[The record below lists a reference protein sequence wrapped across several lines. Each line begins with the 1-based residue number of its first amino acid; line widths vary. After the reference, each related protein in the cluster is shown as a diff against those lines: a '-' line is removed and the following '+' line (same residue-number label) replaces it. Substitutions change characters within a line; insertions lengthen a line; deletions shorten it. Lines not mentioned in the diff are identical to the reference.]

1 MTDERRGC
9 FALGGFGVVRQQE
22 AAVKKKV
29 SAVALALV
37 SVVLPGLLA
46 AQTVTL
52 KLAHLNPQQPFEV
65 ASAAMAEVFKSEVE
79 SNSNGRIKVE
89 LYPNG
94 VLGKEPETMV
104 QVKAGVIQSYISSSG
119 GMAQFYPMI
128 DVTNMPFAFSS
139 YNVGYKV
146 YDGAFG
152 QALAKDIE
160 KTAGFK
166 VLGFGESGGFFAITN
181 SKKQIKSPADMKGIK
196 LRTMALPLHQEI
208 VKALGASPTT
218 VAWAEVYTSLQ
229 TGVVDGQMN
238 PISIIA
244 MAKFQEVQKY
254 ITLTNHLYAPYVWVI
269 NPKFY
274 AGLSADLQGV
284 VADAARTAILAGRGL
299 SRIIDASDK
308 GLPTLASKM
317 TVYVPNTAEMK
328 QFRDA
333 TMPAARAFMSSKY
346 KKDGEAWVDRFY
358 AAIDAAEKEMAR

>member
-1 MTDERRGC
+1 MSRKILV
-9 FALGGFGVVRQQE
+9 AVI
-22 AAVKKKV
+22 AAVV
-29 SAVALALV
+29 LFPSLV
-37 SVVLPGLLA
+37 FGQA
-46 AQTVTL
+46 VTL
-52 KLAHLNPQQPFEV
+52 KLAHLNPQTPFEV

-79 SNSNGRIKVE
+79 ANSNGRIKVE

-94 VLGKEPETMV
+94 VLGKEPETMI
-104 QVKAGVIQSYISSSG
+104 QVKTGVVQSYISSSG
-119 GMAQFYPMI
+119 GMAPFYPLI

-160 KTAGFK
+160 AKAGFK

-181 SKKQIKSPADMKGIK
+181 SKKPLRVPADMKGIK

-274 AGLSADLQGV
+274 NDLPADLQARRDRRLPHRHHGRPRPV
-284 VADAARTAILAGRGL
+284 PHHRRQRQGPADPGRQDGSLCPHHRRDEAVPRRHHARGPRLHVGQVQEGR
-299 SRIIDASDK
+299 
-308 GLPTLASKM
+308 
-317 TVYVPNTAEMK
+317 
-328 QFRDA
+328 
-333 TMPAARAFMSSKY
+333 
-346 KKDGEAWVDRFY
+346 
-358 AAIDAAEKEMAR
+358 

>member
-1 MTDERRGC
+1 MSRRTMT
-9 FALGGFGVVRQQE
+9 AI
-22 AAVKKKV
+22 
-29 SAVALALV
+29 VAALV
-37 SVVLPGLLA
+37 LLPSLA
-46 AQTVTL
+46 FGQTYTL
-52 KLAHLNPQQPFEV
+52 KLAHLNPQNPFEV

-79 SNSNGRIKVE
+79 ANSNGRIKVE

-94 VLGKEPETMV
+94 VLGKEAETML
-104 QVKAGVIQSYISSSG
+104 QVKAGVVQSYISSSG
-119 GMAQFYPMI
+119 GIAQFYPLI

-160 KTAGFK
+160 AKAGFK

-181 SKKQIKSPADMKGIK
+181 SKRPIKSPADMKGIK
-196 LRTMALPLHQEI
+196 LRTMALPLHQAI
-208 VKALGASPTT
+208 VSALGASPTT

-269 NPKFY
+269 NPAFFK
-274 AGLSADLQGV
+274 GLSADLQNV
-284 VADAARTAILAGRGL
+284 VTDAARTAILAGRGL

-308 GLPTLASKM
+308 GLPTLAKGLE
-317 TVYVPNTAEMK
+317 VYVPSTAEMK

-333 TMPAARAFMSSKY
+333 AIPAARKFMSEKY
-346 KKDGEAWVDRFY
+346 KKEGEDWVNMFFK
-358 AAIDAAEKEMAR
+358 AIEQAEKDLAGK

>member
-1 MTDERRGC
+1 MKRNV
-9 FALGGFGVVRQQE
+9 LVL
-22 AAVKKKV
+22 
-29 SAVALALV
+29 ALAA
-37 SVVLPGLLA
+37 SVLSGA
-46 AQTVTL
+46 AFAQTYTI

-65 ASAAMAEVFKSEVE
+65 ASAAMAQVFKSEVE
-79 SNSNGRIKVE
+79 SNSNGAIKVDI
-89 LYPNG
+89 YPNG

-104 QVKAGVIQSYISSSG
+104 QVKSGVIQTYISSSG

-146 YDGAFG
+146 YDGDFG
-152 QALAKDIE
+152 KALAQDIE
-160 KTAGFK
+160 SKAGFK

-181 SKKQIKSPADMKGIK
+181 SKKPVHSPADMKGIK
-196 LRTMALPLHQEI
+196 LRTMSLPLHQEI

-254 ITLTNHLYAPYVWVI
+254 ITLTNHLYAPYVWVM
-269 NPKFY
+269 NQRFY
-274 AGLSADLQGV
+274 STLSPELQGV
-284 VADAARTAILAGRGL
+284 VSDAARTAILAGRGL

-308 GLPTLASKM
+308 GLPTLAAKM
-317 TVYVPNTAEMK
+317 EVYVPNASEMK

-333 TMPAARAFMSSKY
+333 TMPAAKKFMSDKY
-346 KKDGEAWVDRFY
+346 KKDGEMWVDKFY
-358 AAIDAAEKEMAR
+358 DAIETAEKELAR

>member
-1 MTDERRGC
+1 MKRKIAVVVFIASVLSG
-9 FALGGFGVVRQQE
+9 FAF
-22 AAVKKKV
+22 
-29 SAVALALV
+29 
-37 SVVLPGLLA
+37 

-89 LYPNG
+89 IYPNG

-104 QVKAGVIQSYISSSG
+104 QVKAGVVQSYISSSG
-119 GMAQFYPMI
+119 GMAQFYPLI

-146 YDGAFG
+146 YDGEFG
-152 QALAKDIE
+152 KALAKDIE
-160 KTAGFK
+160 AKAGFK

-181 SKKQIKSPADMKGIK
+181 SKKAIKSPADMRGIK

-208 VKALGASPTT
+208 VKALGAAPTT

-244 MAKFQEVQKY
+244 MAKFQEVQKH

-269 NPKFY
+269 NPRFY
-274 AGLSADLQGV
+274 SGLSAELQSV
-284 VADAARTAILAGRGL
+284 VSDAARTAILAGRGL

-308 GLPTLASKM
+308 GLPTLATKM
-317 TVYVPNTAEMK
+317 EVYVPSAAEMK

-333 TMPAARAFMSSKY
+333 TMPAAKRFMGDKY
-346 KKDGEAWVDRFY
+346 KKEGETWVDAFY
-358 AAIDAAEKEMAR
+358 SAIDQAEKELR